1 MRSKWL
7 IFVLVL
13 SLAINAA
20 VLATMGYHYYLSAS
34 TETSA
39 PCPLSPGD
47 SHLYQSLGLS
57 DPQLSKMEPLA
68 QKFHS
73 RLAELG
79 TAMEGKRELLVDLLA
94 KDGDPAGIENLRREM
109 ASIQDEIQREV
120 ISHIIETKKILDAKQ
135 QQRFFD
141 LMKQSMASGKSSMV
155 VNKGRASDEPALHD
169 ERTLLPEEKD
179 SDVNPRALDRHRP
192 SDHSQRSLIG
202 LPPGSPC
209 SSKRNRGRYNSP
221 AIRGCPQGPGRSGL
235 SLFGGDD
242 P

>member
-1 MRSKWL
+1 MRPKWL

-13 SLAINAA
+13 SLAINTA

-34 TETSA
+34 PKTSA

-57 DPQLSKMEPLA
+57 EAQLSKMEPVA

-79 TAMEGKRELLVDLLA
+79 MAMEGKREHLVDLLA
-94 KDGDPAGIENLRREM
+94 KDGDRASIENLRGEM
-109 ASIQDEIQREV
+109 AGIQDEIQREV

-141 LMKQSMASGKSSMV
+141 LVKQSMASGKS
-155 VNKGRASDEPALHD
+155 PW
-169 ERTLLPEEKD
+169 
-179 SDVNPRALDRHRP
+179 
-192 SDHSQRSLIG
+192 
-202 LPPGSPC
+202 SPT
-209 SSKRNRGRYNSP
+209 N
-221 AIRGCPQGPGRSGL
+221 
-235 SLFGGDD
+235 GGK
-242 P
+242 